1 VQEEIFMAA
10 PTTEPMPE
18 AAESA
23 PVPVAPRPSA
33 PEDAETSPPVA
44 VEPPAPVVAE
54 KPLAETISALE
65 TIAPPASVPAE
76 PRWPGEQPSPISE
89 TAVLPEGM
97 IMVETSP
104 DRARIALVT
113 APEPE
118 LERLRPPRPAPI
130 DTQEQP
136 LVQIETRR

>member
-1 VQEEIFMAA
+1 
-10 PTTEPMPE
+10 
-18 AAESA
+18 
-23 PVPVAPRPSA
+23 
-33 PEDAETSPPVA
+33 
-44 VEPPAPVVAE
+44 
-54 KPLAETISALE
+54 LE

-76 PRWPGEQPSPISE
+76 PRWEVQRPGPISE

-104 DRARIALVT
+104 ERTRIASVT

-130 DTQEQP
+130 ETQEQP